1 MINIHENILP
11 ASPAR
16 PGKKL
21 RAFAGV
27 TIHETGNYSAG
38 ANARNH
44 MIYMTRNGGSANQCS
59 YHYVVDEAEVYHL
72 IPDDEVAWHAGDGA
86 KGKGN
91 NETIAVEICVNP
103 DGSFEQAVKNAA
115 YLTAAL
121 LHERLIRNVDG
132 WVFEHHDFST
142 FKKNCPALL
151 RAGRAGGMKAFRLK
165 AQEYLDEM
173 WGPADEGEAEQKPA
187 ASKLYRVQTGAF
199 SSESAAKA
207 YAQRLRDMGIQC
219 IVKDGGV

>member
-44 MIYMTRNGGSANQCS
+44 MIYMTRNGGSAKQCS
-59 YHYVVDEAEVYHL
+59 YHYVVDETEVYHL
-72 IPDDEVAWHAGDGA
+72 IPDNEVAWHAGDGA

-91 NETIAVEICVNP
+91 NETIAIEMCVNTGG
-103 DGSFEQAVKNAA
+103 DYEQTVKNTA

-121 LHERLIRNVDG
+121 LHERLVRNVKG
-132 WVFEHHDFST
+132 FIFMHHDFSG
-142 FKKNCPALL
+142 KNCPALM
-151 RAGRAGGMKAFRLK
+151 RAGRAGGIEAFRLL
-165 AQEYLDEM
+165 AQGYLDEM

-207 YAQRLRDMGIQC
+207 YAKKLESQGIQC
-219 IVKDGGV
+219 FVTDGGV